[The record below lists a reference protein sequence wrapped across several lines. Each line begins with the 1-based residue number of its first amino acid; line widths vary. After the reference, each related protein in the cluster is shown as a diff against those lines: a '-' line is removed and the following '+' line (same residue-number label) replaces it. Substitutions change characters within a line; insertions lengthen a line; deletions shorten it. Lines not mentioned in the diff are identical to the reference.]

1 VSTIIQCSEQ
11 KSIFCRNLFE
21 DMTKKCC
28 DCEMGNLE
36 NNRFMLWQSSD
47 SIALAYNVLKAL
59 RYVNPTSIY
68 KYMKIKQYWVWRKE
82 HSDYLSRIIN
92 ITTFFYSSSKLF
104 KLSTENYANLFI
116 QSPKTLR
123 LQLEKYLA
131 IKNV

>member
-1 VSTIIQCSEQ
+1 
-11 KSIFCRNLFE
+11 
-21 DMTKKCC
+21 
-28 DCEMGNLE
+28 MGNLE